1 MIDIF
6 ANHAASLESPA
17 THLHAV
23 APSDDTDLVLVTR
36 AIAVGAEGFVR
47 VTTCSGSV
55 GRVFVVPGAPF
66 PIRAT
71 RIWATGTTATD
82 IVALA

>member
-1 MIDIF
+1 MIDLF
-6 ANHAASLESPA
+6 QNHSAGLESPA
-17 THLHAV
+17 SHLQAV
-23 APSDDTDLVLVTR
+23 TPADDSDLTFVTR

-47 VTTCSGSV
+47 VTTNSGSTA
-55 GRVFVVPGAPF
+55 RIFVVAGAPF

-71 RIWATGTTATD
+71 RIWASGTTATD